1 MQPTQVQYITRDGE
15 VLAVSLELASKSWKV
30 GLDDGKRKSP
40 AVHGVDHAQPEGRL
54 GEAIAVIERPKAKWG
69 LAPGVRV
76 VVMYEAGQDGFWI
89 QRALSER
96 GYEALV
102 VDAASIPVERR
113 TRRAKTDR
121 LDAIRLVVTLRAWL
135 RGERDRMKVVR
146 VPAVEAEGQR
156 HLVRDRGTLQK
167 EVGQHRD
174 RLRKLLRTVGCWES
188 IEGDLTGR
196 LERGEVQ
203 GYGGSGLPAA
213 LQERLVREC
222 VRLKL
227 GEEQLAQLEKTLPA
241 QLPEA
246 VQKRIVQL
254 MQLKAVRPVG
264 AQRLALELFWLQF
277 ANRREGGACVEVV
290 PPPYDS
296 GERRGGQGV
305 AQGLVVELFWRQFAN
320 RREVGACVGLVP
332 QPYDS
337 GESRVDQGISKAG
350 NRRVRALLIEMAW
363 MWLRWQP
370 QSELAQWFAKR
381 TSGTGANK
389 RNKRIAIVAV
399 ARRLAILLWRYL
411 KHGVL
416 PKDVAFKPVKVKLKA
431 A

>member
-1 MQPTQVQYITRDGE
+1 MQPTQVQDVTRIEE

-40 AVHGVDHAQPEGRL
+40 AVHGVDHAKPEGRL
-54 GEAIAVIERPKAKWG
+54 EEAIAVIEKTKKKWG
-69 LAPGVRV
+69 LAAGVRV
-76 VVMYEAGQDGFWI
+76 VVVYEAGQDGFWI

-113 TRRAKTDR
+113 ARRAKTDR

-146 VPAVEAEGQR
+146 VPAAETEGQR

-174 RLRKLLRTVGCWES
+174 RLRKLLATVGCWGS
-188 IEGDLTGR
+188 IEGDLKGR
-196 LERGEVQ
+196 LERGEVT
-203 GYGGSGLPAA
+203 GYGGSALPAW
-213 LQERLVREC
+213 LRERLVREC
-222 VRLKL
+222 ARLKL
-227 GEEQLAQLEKTLPA
+227 VEEQLAQLEKSLPA

-246 VQKRIVQL
+246 VGERMMQL
-254 MQLKAVRPVG
+254 MQLKAVGPVG
-264 AQRLALELFWLQF
+264 AQRLLL
-277 ANRREGGACVEVV
+277 
-290 PPPYDS
+290 
-296 GERRGGQGV
+296 
-305 AQGLVVELFWRQFAN
+305 ELFWRQFNN

-363 MWLRWQP
+363 LWLRWQP

-381 TSGTGANK
+381 TSGTGSNK
-389 RNKRIAIVAV
+389 RSKRIAIVAV
-399 ARRLAILLWRYL
+399 ARRLVILLWRYL
-411 KHGVL
+411 KQGVL
-416 PKDVAFKPVKVKLKA
+416 PKDVVLKPVKVKLMTA
-431 A
+431 

>member
-1 MQPTQVQYITRDGE
+1 MQPTQVQDFTRGDE

-40 AVHGVDHAQPEGRL
+40 AVHGVDHAEPEGRL
-54 GEAIAVIERPKAKWG
+54 EEAVAVIEKTKKKWG

-76 VVMYEAGQDGFWI
+76 VVVYEAGQDGFWI
-89 QRALSER
+89 QRALSTR

-102 VDAASIPVERR
+102 VDPASIPVERR
-113 TRRAKTDR
+113 ARRAKTDR
-121 LDAIRLVVTLRAWL
+121 LDAIRLVVALRAWL

-146 VPAVEAEGQR
+146 VPPVEAEGQR

-167 EVGQHRD
+167 EIGQHRD

-188 IEGDLTGR
+188 MEGDLTGR
-196 LERGEVQ
+196 LERGEVT
-203 GYGGSGLPAA
+203 GYGGSALPAW

-222 VRLKL
+222 ARLKL
-227 GEEQLAQLEKTLPA
+227 VEAQLAELERRLPE

-246 VQKRIVQL
+246 VRQQMVQL
-254 MQLKAVRPVG
+254 MQLKAVGRVG
-264 AQRLALELFWLQF
+264 AQRLLL
-277 ANRREGGACVEVV
+277 
-290 PPPYDS
+290 
-296 GERRGGQGV
+296 
-305 AQGLVVELFWRQFAN
+305 ELFWRQFAN

-370 QSELAQWFAKR
+370 HSELAHWFAQR
-381 TSGTGANK
+381 TRGSGSNK
-389 RNKRIAIVAV
+389 RSKRMAIVAV

-411 KHGVL
+411 KDGVL
-416 PKDVAFKPVKVKLKA
+416 PQGVEFKPVKVTLKA

>member
-1 MQPTQVQYITRDGE
+1 MQPTQMQDVTRNDE

-30 GLDDGKRKSP
+30 GLDDGRRKAP
-40 AVHGVDHAQPEGRL
+40 AVHGVDHGEPKGRL
-54 GEAIAVIERPKAKWG
+54 EEAIAVIEKVKKKWG

-76 VVMYEAGQDGFWI
+76 VVVYEAGQDGFWI

-102 VDAASIPVERR
+102 VDPASIPVERKA
-113 TRRAKTDR
+113 RRAKTDR
-121 LDAIRLVVTLRAWL
+121 LDAIRLVLALRAWL

-146 VPAVEAEGQR
+146 VPPVEAEGQR

-167 EVGQHRD
+167 EIGQHRD
-174 RLRKLLRTVGCWES
+174 RMRKLLRTVGCWES

-196 LERGEVQ
+196 LERGEVT
-203 GYGGSGLPAA
+203 GYDGNALPAW

-222 VRLKL
+222 VRLQL
-227 GEEQLAQLEKTLPA
+227 VEEQLAQLEKTLPG

-246 VQKRIVQL
+246 VRQQIVQL
-254 MQLKAVRPVG
+254 MQLKAVGPVG
-264 AQRLALELFWLQF
+264 AQRLML
-277 ANRREGGACVEVV
+277 
-290 PPPYDS
+290 
-296 GERRGGQGV
+296 
-305 AQGLVVELFWRQFAN
+305 ELFWRQFNN
-320 RREVGACVGLVP
+320 RREVGSCVGLVP

-370 QSELAQWFAKR
+370 HSELAHWFAQR
-381 TSGTGANK
+381 TRGSGSNK
-389 RNKRIAIVAV
+389 RSKRMAIVAV

-416 PKDVAFKPVKVKLKA
+416 PEGVQLKPVKVTLKA

>member
-1 MQPTQVQYITRDGE
+1 MQPTQMQDVTRNDE

-30 GLDDGKRKSP
+30 GLDDGRRKAP
-40 AVHGVDHAQPEGRL
+40 AVHGVDHAEPEGRL
-54 GEAIAVIERPKAKWG
+54 EEAIAVIEKVKKKWG

-76 VVMYEAGQDGFWI
+76 VVVYEAGQDGFWI

-102 VDAASIPVERR
+102 VDPASIPVERKA
-113 TRRAKTDR
+113 RRAKTDR
-121 LDAIRLVVTLRAWL
+121 LDAIRLVLALRAWL

-167 EVGQHRD
+167 EIGQHRD
-174 RLRKLLRTVGCWES
+174 RMRKLLRTVGCWES

-196 LERGEVQ
+196 LERGEVT
-203 GYGGSGLPAA
+203 GYDGNALPAW

-222 VRLKL
+222 VRLQL
-227 GEEQLAQLEKTLPA
+227 VEEQLAQLEKTLPG

-246 VQKRIVQL
+246 VRQQIVQL
-254 MQLKAVRPVG
+254 MQLKAVGPVG
-264 AQRLALELFWLQF
+264 AQRLML
-277 ANRREGGACVEVV
+277 
-290 PPPYDS
+290 
-296 GERRGGQGV
+296 
-305 AQGLVVELFWRQFAN
+305 ELFWRQFNN
-320 RREVGACVGLVP
+320 RREVGSCVGLVP

-363 MWLRWQP
+363 MWVRWQP
-370 QSELAQWFAKR
+370 HSELAHWFAQR
-381 TSGTGANK
+381 TRGSGSNK
-389 RNKRIAIVAV
+389 RSKRMAIVAV

-416 PKDVAFKPVKVKLKA
+416 PEGVQLKPAKVTLKA

>member
-1 MQPTQVQYITRDGE
+1 MQPTQVQDFTRDEE

-40 AVHGVDHAQPEGRL
+40 AVHGVDHAEPEGRL
-54 GEAIAVIERPKAKWG
+54 EEAIAVIEKRKQKWG

-89 QRALSER
+89 QRALTAR
-96 GYEALV
+96 GYETLV
-102 VDAASIPVERR
+102 VDPASIPVERKA
-113 TRRAKTDR
+113 RRAKTDR

-146 VPAVEAEGQR
+146 VPPVEAEGQR

-174 RLRKLLRTVGCWES
+174 RMRKLLRTVGCWGS
-188 IEGDLTGR
+188 MEGDLRGR
-196 LERGEVQ
+196 LERGEVR
-203 GYGGSGLPAA
+203 GNGGSALPAA

-222 VRLKL
+222 TRLTL
-227 GEEQLAQLEKTLPA
+227 VEAQLAGLEKALPA

-246 VQKRIVQL
+246 EQQRMVQL
-254 MQLKAVRPVG
+254 MQLKAVGPVG
-264 AQRLALELFWLQF
+264 AQRLLLELFWRNF
-277 ANRREGGACVEVV
+277 N
-290 PPPYDS
+290 
-296 GERRGGQGV
+296 
-305 AQGLVVELFWRQFAN
+305 N

-370 QSELAQWFAKR
+370 QSELAQWFAQR
-381 TSGTGANK
+381 TRGTGSNK
-389 RNKRIAIVAV
+389 RSKRMAIVAV

-411 KHGVL
+411 KNGVL
-416 PKDVAFKPVKVKLKA
+416 PKGVQLKPVKVTLKTA
-431 A
+431 

>member
-1 MQPTQVQYITRDGE
+1 MQPTQGQDITRDEE

-40 AVHGVDHAQPEGRL
+40 AVHGVDHATAEGRIE
-54 GEAIAVIERPKAKWG
+54 EAIGVMEKAKQKWG
-69 LAPGVRV
+69 LAPGIRV

-89 QRALSER
+89 QRALAAR

-113 TRRAKTDR
+113 ARRAKTDR
-121 LDAIRLVVTLRAWL
+121 LDAIRLVLALRGWL
-135 RGERDRMKVVR
+135 RGERDRMRVVR
-146 VPAVEAEGQR
+146 VPTVEAEGQR

-167 EVGQHRD
+167 EIGQHRD
-174 RLRKLLRTVGCWES
+174 RLRKLLSTVGCWGS
-188 IEGDLTGR
+188 IEGDLAGR
-196 LERGEVQ
+196 LERGEVR
-203 GYGGSGLPAA
+203 GYGGRVLAAA
-213 LQERLVREC
+213 LQERLLREC
-222 VRLKL
+222 ARLAL
-227 GEEQLAQLEKTLPA
+227 VEEQLAYLEKTLPE

-246 VQKRIVQL
+246 VQQRMAQL
-254 MQLKAVRPVG
+254 MRLKAVGPVG
-264 AQRLALELFWLQF
+264 AQRLLL
-277 ANRREGGACVEVV
+277 
-290 PPPYDS
+290 
-296 GERRGGQGV
+296 
-305 AQGLVVELFWRQFAN
+305 ELFWRQFNN

-337 GESRVDQGISKAG
+337 GQSRVDQGISKAG
-350 NRRVRALLIEMAW
+350 NRRVRALLVEMAW

-381 TSGTGANK
+381 TSGAGPNK
-389 RNKRIAIVAV
+389 RGKRIAIVAV

-411 KHGVL
+411 KDGVL
-416 PKDVAFKPVKVKLKA
+416 PKDVVFKPEKVTLKA

>member
-1 MQPTQVQYITRDGE
+1 MQPTQVQEFTRDDA

-30 GLDDGKRKSP
+30 GLDDGRRKAP
-40 AVHGVDHAQPEGRL
+40 AVHGVDHGEPKGRL
-54 GEAIAVIERPKAKWG
+54 EEAIAVIEKVKKKWG

-76 VVMYEAGQDGFWI
+76 VVVYEAGQDGFWI

-156 HLVRDRGTLQK
+156 HLVRERGTLQK
-167 EVGQHRD
+167 EIGQHRD
-174 RLRKLLRTVGCWES
+174 RLRKLLGTVGCWGS
-188 IEGDLTGR
+188 IEGDLKGR
-196 LERGEVQ
+196 LERGEVT
-203 GYGGSGLPAA
+203 GYGGSALPAW

-222 VRLKL
+222 TRLKL
-227 GEEQLAQLEKTLPA
+227 VEEQLAQLEKTLPA

-246 VQKRIVQL
+246 VHKRMVQL
-254 MQLKAVRPVG
+254 MQLKAVGQVG
-264 AQRLALELFWLQF
+264 AQRLML
-277 ANRREGGACVEVV
+277 
-290 PPPYDS
+290 
-296 GERRGGQGV
+296 
-305 AQGLVVELFWRQFAN
+305 ELFWRQFNN

>member
-1 MQPTQVQYITRDGE
+1 
-15 VLAVSLELASKSWKV
+15 
-30 GLDDGKRKSP
+30 LDDGKRKAP
-40 AVHGVDHAQPEGRL
+40 AVHGVDHAEPKGRL
-54 GEAIAVIERPKAKWG
+54 DEAMAVIEKVKKKWG
-69 LAPGVRV
+69 LASGVRV
-76 VVMYEAGQDGFWI
+76 VVVYEAGQDGFWI
-89 QRALSER
+89 QRALTER

-102 VDAASIPVERR
+102 VDPASIPVERKA
-113 TRRAKTDR
+113 RRAKTDR
-121 LDAIRLVVTLRAWL
+121 LDAIRLVLALRAWL

-146 VPAVEAEGQR
+146 VPPVEAEGQR

-167 EVGQHRD
+167 EIGQHRD
-174 RLRKLLRTVGCWES
+174 RMRKLLRTVGCWES

-203 GYGGSGLPAA
+203 GYGGSALPAA

-222 VRLKL
+222 ARLRL
-227 GEEQLAQLEKTLPA
+227 VEEQLAQLEKTLPA

-246 VQKRIVQL
+246 VRQRMVQL
-254 MQLKAVRPVG
+254 MQLKAVGPVG
-264 AQRLALELFWLQF
+264 AQRLLL
-277 ANRREGGACVEVV
+277 
-290 PPPYDS
+290 
-296 GERRGGQGV
+296 
-305 AQGLVVELFWRQFAN
+305 ELFWRQFAN

-370 QSELAQWFAKR
+370 HSELAQWFAQR
-381 TSGTGANK
+381 TRGSGSNK
-389 RNKRIAIVAV
+389 RSKRMAIVAV

-411 KHGVL
+411 KDGVL
-416 PKDVAFKPVKVKLKA
+416 PAGVELKPV
-431 A
+431 

>member
-1 MQPTQVQYITRDGE
+1 MQPTQGQDITRDEE

-40 AVHGVDHAQPEGRL
+40 AVHGVDHATAEGRIE
-54 GEAIAVIERPKAKWG
+54 EAIGVMEKAKQKWG
-69 LAPGVRV
+69 LAPGIRV

-89 QRALSER
+89 QRALAAR

-113 TRRAKTDR
+113 ARRAKTDR
-121 LDAIRLVVTLRAWL
+121 LDAIRLVLALRGWL
-135 RGERDRMKVVR
+135 RGERDRMRVVR
-146 VPAVEAEGQR
+146 VPTVEAEGQR

-167 EVGQHRD
+167 EIGQHRD
-174 RLRKLLRTVGCWES
+174 RLRKLLSTVGCWGS
-188 IEGDLTGR
+188 IEGDLAGR
-196 LERGEVQ
+196 LERGEVR
-203 GYGGSGLPAA
+203 GYGGSELPAA
-213 LQERLVREC
+213 LQERLRREC
-222 VRLKL
+222 ERLAL
-227 GEEQLAQLEKTLPA
+227 VEEQLAQLEKTLPE

-246 VQKRIVQL
+246 VRQRMAQL
-254 MQLKAVRPVG
+254 MRLKAVGPVG
-264 AQRLALELFWLQF
+264 AQRLLL
-277 ANRREGGACVEVV
+277 
-290 PPPYDS
+290 
-296 GERRGGQGV
+296 
-305 AQGLVVELFWRQFAN
+305 ELFWRQFNN

-337 GESRVDQGISKAG
+337 GQSRVDQGISKAG
-350 NRRVRALLIEMAW
+350 NRRVRALLVEMAW

-381 TSGTGANK
+381 TSGAGPNK
-389 RNKRIAIVAV
+389 RGKRIAIVAV

-411 KHGVL
+411 KDGVL
-416 PKDVAFKPVKVKLKA
+416 PKDVVFKPEKVTLKA

>member
-1 MQPTQVQYITRDGE
+1 MQPTQVQYVTRGEE

-30 GLDDGKRKSP
+30 GLDDGKRKAP
-40 AVHGVDHAQPEGRL
+40 AVHGVDHVTPEGRL
-54 GEAIAVIERPKAKWG
+54 EEAIAVIEKTKKKWG
-69 LAPGVRV
+69 LASGVRV
-76 VVMYEAGQDGFWI
+76 VLVYEAGQDGFWI
-89 QRALSER
+89 QRALSDR

-102 VDAASIPVERR
+102 VDPASIPVERR
-113 TRRAKTDR
+113 ARRAKTDR
-121 LDAIRLVVTLRAWL
+121 LDAIRLVVALRAWL

-156 HLVRDRGTLQK
+156 HLVRERGTLQK
-167 EVGQHRD
+167 EIGQHRD
-174 RLRKLLRTVGCWES
+174 RLRKLLRTVGCWGS
-188 IEGDLTGR
+188 IEGDLKGR
-196 LERGEVQ
+196 LERGEVE
-203 GYGGSGLPAA
+203 GYGGSALAA
-213 LQERLVREC
+213 WLKERLVREC
-222 VRLKL
+222 ARLKRV
-227 GEEQLAQLEKTLPA
+227 EEQLAQLEETLAA

-246 VQKRIVQL
+246 VRQRIEQL
-254 MQLKAVRPVG
+254 MQLKAVGQVG
-264 AQRLALELFWLQF
+264 AQRLML
-277 ANRREGGACVEVV
+277 
-290 PPPYDS
+290 
-296 GERRGGQGV
+296 
-305 AQGLVVELFWRQFAN
+305 ELFWRQFNN

-381 TSGTGANK
+381 TRGTGSNK
-389 RNKRIAIVAV
+389 RSKRMAIVAV
-399 ARRLAILLWRYL
+399 ARRLVILLWRYL
-411 KHGVL
+411 KDGVL

>member
-1 MQPTQVQYITRDGE
+1 MQPTQVQDVTRDDE

-30 GLDDGKRKSP
+30 GLDDGKRRAP
-40 AVHGVDHAQPEGRL
+40 AVHAVDHASPDGRL
-54 GEAIAVIERPKAKWG
+54 EEAMAVIEKTKKKWG

-89 QRALSER
+89 QRALTAR
-96 GYEALV
+96 GYETLV
-102 VDAASIPVERR
+102 VDPASIPVERKA
-113 TRRAKTDR
+113 RRAKTDR

-135 RGERDRMKVVR
+135 RGEWDRMKVVR
-146 VPAVEAEGQR
+146 VPPVEAEGQR

-167 EVGQHRD
+167 EIGQHRD
-174 RLRKLLRTVGCWES
+174 RMRKLLGTVGCWGS

-196 LERGEVQ
+196 LERGEVT
-203 GYGGSGLPAA
+203 GYGGGALPAA
-213 LQERLVREC
+213 LQERLMREC

-227 GEEQLAQLEKTLPA
+227 VEEQLAQLEKTLPA

-246 VQKRIVQL
+246 VQKRMVQL
-254 MQLKAVRPVG
+254 MQLKAVGQVG
-264 AQRLALELFWLQF
+264 AQRLLL
-277 ANRREGGACVEVV
+277 
-290 PPPYDS
+290 
-296 GERRGGQGV
+296 
-305 AQGLVVELFWRQFAN
+305 ELFWRQFNN

-370 QSELAQWFAKR
+370 RSELAQWFAQR
-381 TSGTGANK
+381 TRGTGSSK
-389 RNKRIAIVAV
+389 RSKRIAIVAV

-416 PKDVAFKPVKVKLKA
+416 PKDVEFKPVKVKLKA

>member
-1 MQPTQVQYITRDGE
+1 MQPTQVQEFTRDDA

-30 GLDDGKRKSP
+30 GLDDGRRKAP
-40 AVHGVDHAQPEGRL
+40 AVHGVDHAEPEGRL
-54 GEAIAVIERPKAKWG
+54 EEAIAVIEKVKKKWG

-76 VVMYEAGQDGFWI
+76 VVVYEAGQDGFWI

-102 VDAASIPVERR
+102 VDPASIPVERKA
-113 TRRAKTDR
+113 RRAKTDR
-121 LDAIRLVVTLRAWL
+121 LDAIRLVLALRAWL

-167 EVGQHRD
+167 EIGQHRD
-174 RLRKLLRTVGCWES
+174 RMRKLLRTVGCWES
-188 IEGDLTGR
+188 MEGDLRGR

-203 GYGGSGLPAA
+203 GYGGSALPAA

-227 GEEQLAQLEKTLPA
+227 VEEQLAKLEKTLPA

-246 VQKRIVQL
+246 VRQRMVQL
-254 MQLKAVRPVG
+254 MQLKAVGPVG
-264 AQRLALELFWLQF
+264 AQRLLL
-277 ANRREGGACVEVV
+277 
-290 PPPYDS
+290 
-296 GERRGGQGV
+296 
-305 AQGLVVELFWRQFAN
+305 ELFWRQFAN

-370 QSELAQWFAKR
+370 HSELAHWFAQR
-381 TSGTGANK
+381 TRGSGSNK
-389 RNKRIAIVAV
+389 RSKRIAIVAV

-416 PKDVAFKPVKVKLKA
+416 PEGVQLKPAKVTLKA